1 MSTLAYPSRDFPG
14 PPSVA
19 VDVPEGWM
27 PVHAPGTALAAKL
40 PRAGGFDPNVVVSV
54 EQCGA
59 DLTEEESLRRIDAL
73 AQSRGGV
80 TSQPYAAELGH
91 ARFVGCDATWPD
103 ADVETILQANLF
115 HVVRP
120 EREGAAAWVVQL
132 SGSVGG
138 PSAEQDYE
146 LIRSV
151 LASVRVRPW
160 APAPVEAEGNPVA

>member
-19 VDVPEGWM
+19 VDVPEGWI

-40 PRAGGFDPNVVVSV
+40 PREGAFDPNVVVSID
-54 EQCGA
+54 QCGA
-59 DLTEEESLRRIDAL
+59 DLTEEESLRRIVSL
-73 AQSRGGV
+73 AQSRGGA
-80 TSQPYAAELGH
+80 TSEPYAAELGD

-115 HVVRP
+115 HVVRA

-151 LASVRVRPW
+151 LASTRVRPW
-160 APAPVEAEGNPVA
+160 TPARVEAEGNPVA

>member
-19 VDVPEGWM
+19 VDVPEGWL

-40 PRAGGFDPNVVVSV
+40 PREDGFDPNVVVSI

-59 DLTEEESLRRIDAL
+59 DFTEEESLRRIEAL
-73 AQSRGGV
+73 AESRGGV
-80 TSQPYAAELGH
+80 TSEPYAAELGH

-120 EREGAAAWVVQL
+120 ERAGAAGWVVQL

-138 PSAEQDYE
+138 PAAEQDYE

-151 LASVRVRPW
+151 LASVRVHPW
-160 APAPVEAEGNPVA
+160 APAPVEAQENPVG